1 MGTAVVQEHFY
12 ASTTGKKAVMA
23 VSGCILFLFVVGHL
37 IGNLQIYEG
46 PDKLNRYAVLLR
58 SEPALLW
65 AVRLVLLAMVL
76 LHIWSSVQLAG
87 RNVAARPQGY
97 RKKKAAGS
105 SYASRTMYWSG
116 PIVLAFVI
124 YHLLD
129 FTFGTVNPHYEPG
142 NVYGN
147 VVASFQL
154 VPVAAFYII
163 AMLLLCLHLYH
174 GLWSMFQSL
183 GFSHPRYT
191 PKLKMGAAIFAILI
205 AIGNCSIPIAVMA
218 GLVK

>member
-1 MGTAVVQEHFY
+1 
-12 ASTTGKKAVMA
+12 MA

-58 SEPALLW
+58 SMPALLW
-65 AVRLVLLAMVL
+65 TVRAVLLAMVL

-87 RNVAARPQGY
+87 RNIAARPVGY
-97 RKKKAAGS
+97 RMKKSAGS

-116 PIVLAFVI
+116 PIILAFVV

-129 FTFGTVNPHYEPG
+129 FTFGTVNPRFQPG

-154 VPVAAFYII
+154 IPVAVFYII

-183 GFSHPRYT
+183 GIAHPRYT
-191 PKLKMGAAIFAILI
+191 PILRKTAGAVAILI
-205 AIGNCSIPIAVMA
+205 AAGNISIPVAVLA
-218 GLVK
+218 GWVR

>member
-1 MGTAVVQEHFY
+1 
-12 ASTTGKKAVMA
+12 MA
-23 VSGCILFLFVVGHL
+23 VSGCILFLFVVAHL

-58 SEPALLW
+58 AEPALLW
-65 AVRLVLLAMVL
+65 AARLVLLGMVL
-76 LHIWSSVQLAG
+76 VHIWSAMQLAA
-87 RNVAARPQGY
+87 RNIGARPVGY
-97 RKKKAAGS
+97 RKKKAMGS

-116 PIVLAFVI
+116 PIILAFVI

-129 FTFGTVNPHYEPG
+129 FTFGQVNPNFQPG

-154 VPVAAFYII
+154 IPVAMFYII

-183 GFSHPRYT
+183 GIAHPRYT
-191 PKLKMGAAIFAILI
+191 PMLRRGAAVVATLI
-205 AIGNCSIPIAVMA
+205 AVGNISIPVAVLA
-218 GLVK
+218 GWIR